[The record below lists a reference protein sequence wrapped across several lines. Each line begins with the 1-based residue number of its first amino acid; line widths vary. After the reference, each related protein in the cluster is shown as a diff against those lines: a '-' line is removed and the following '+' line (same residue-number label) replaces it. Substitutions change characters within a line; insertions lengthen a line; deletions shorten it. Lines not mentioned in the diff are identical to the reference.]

1 MTQEQLDHLLSAA
14 NRTLKQLIDMP
25 YRDFVLY
32 GAELVSKKRWSMRE
46 FAAAQKIKEK
56 YNPVAK
62 KQDVGV
68 VVDDMVN
75 VAEEAAIAFPK
86 PSLDAQNSFIERSD
100 GEKVQESGIDKARA
114 YIAKKADT
122 KVQFV
127 FEILAD
133 GRPHHKRDIFQA
145 MREKGWT
152 DEHDLRKY
160 VSDIRDY
167 LAFAASHYEIP
178 DCPPGKPAIYQ
189 LRLRK

>member
-1 MTQEQLDHLLSAA
+1 MTKEQLDHILLAS
-14 NRTLKQLIDMP
+14 NRTLKQIIDMS
-25 YRDFVLY
+25 YREFVTY
-32 GAELVSKKRWSMRE
+32 GGELVSKGRWSMKE

-56 YNPVAK
+56 YNPIKSKPAEPQVE
-62 KQDVGV
+62 
-68 VVDDMVN
+68 MVN
-75 VAEEAAIAFPK
+75 VAEEAARVFTK
-86 PSLDAQNSFIERSD
+86 PHVDAQNSLIEGSD
-100 GEKVQESGIDKARA
+100 GEKVQDSGIDRARA
-114 YIAKKADT
+114 YIAKKADS

-127 FEILAD
+127 FEILSD
-133 GRPHHKRDIFQA
+133 GRPHHKRDIFQT
-145 MREKGWT
+145 MRDKGWT